1 MKDALLEAEE
11 QNSGRV
17 PLTKFYQ
24 KGLEKGLHFVETPA
38 YLRQLGALD
47 ESQPG
52 EAQLIIPN
60 FIVSP
65 NNSLVDTGSYS
76 VCCLNECEGVMAKL
90 EGALGASEA
99 TPEQIISAVSDI
111 STSTVNSPR
120 DLPKALMVR
129 LELVAERNGGK
140 VPLYGRLFAQWLHFA
155 FPHECPFPH
164 STGSTNPLTPGDYAK
179 ATSEKA
185 NMRMN
190 ELHEYI
196 NRRVGS
202 SDMAQNE
209 PVQDDHGDH
218 LLKSWS
224 DHEEMLFA
232 PVDAPRSLTS
242 TLLKSVFVLA
252 LGASVFVAAGD
263 AAKRVG
269 GLGSVLGKPEK
280 AHLV

>member
-11 QNSGRV
+11 QDSGRV
-17 PLTKFYQ
+17 PLSKFYQ

-52 EAQLIIPN
+52 EARVIVPN

-65 NNSLVDTGSYS
+65 NNCLVDTGSYS

-99 TPEQIISAVSDI
+99 TPEQIISAASDV
-111 STSTVNSPR
+111 STSTVSSPR

-209 PVQDDHGDH
+209 PVQDDHDDH

-232 PVDAPRSLTS
+232 PADAPWSLTS

-252 LGASVFVAAGD
+252 MGVCVFVAAGD